1 LLESSTILE
10 IFARNDIAG
19 KLLILGEPGS
29 GKTITLLELAQGLVQ
44 NAEANLDNPL
54 PVLFN
59 LSFWKDPR
67 QLIPDWLVEQLNSYG
82 IPKRFGKAWVDNCQ
96 ILPLLDGL
104 DEMKPE
110 LQISCVQAINQ
121 WLQKEYRLRLVVCSR
136 KEEYEK
142 VVRGHWKDDKQME
155 EETAKSAEETRLHLN
170 GAILLQSLTNDQI
183 QEYLVTINQPEL
195 WQTIKEDSELL
206 GLIRAPLF
214 LSILGFIAF
223 HHQLSIQYWQ
233 TLSST
238 EARLQYLFNAYWEA
252 ATERE
257 LVSSQRRAKGIRSV
271 SYDKRIPPNKERTQN
286 WLTFLA
292 KQLSQKSQ
300 TEFLIER
307 IQFDWASESMM
318 MKVKLIQLFFMLF
331 SLLGYFWSL
340 VKRDFLQNYP
350 VSLLEITLMVLAV
363 ASMLISV
370 PFSEVFD
377 FTRELHLVR
386 NLHWSWRKA
395 LRNFIEPLIYGSAF
409 GVSVGLIA
417 GLSSQL
423 KLGELGGA
431 MLGFSVGC
439 LIAKV
444 FFSEVFKGLSDILEI
459 VLIELLKRAFAIIRQ
474 TLNLNEDL
482 SITVSNLT
490 KKFIRLTLTLVAWL
504 LELTGAFFV
513 GFIFAMAGF
522 WGSTNNAGFIN
533 NLRDGLIN
541 GILLGFTTGF
551 IRICTTGW
559 EEVKEIEPSFPNKGI
574 KTSLQQFLIVS
585 TTFLL
590 VFIAFGVVITCFAQ
604 SFFFRQ
610 QSNGTYYIFSVG
622 LGLLFG
628 LMIRWQEAPIENA
641 TIFVRHSILRLIL
654 WLDGSIPWNYARFLD
669 YCTERLFLQQV
680 GGRYRFIHKS
690 VQEHFARM
698 GE

>member
-1 LLESSTILE
+1 
-10 IFARNDIAG
+10 
-19 KLLILGEPGS
+19 
-29 GKTITLLELAQGLVQ
+29 
-44 NAEANLDNPL
+44 
-54 PVLFN
+54 
-59 LSFWKDPR
+59 
-67 QLIPDWLVEQLNSYG
+67 
-82 IPKRFGKAWVDNCQ
+82 
-96 ILPLLDGL
+96 
-104 DEMKPE
+104 
-110 LQISCVQAINQ
+110 
-121 WLQKEYRLRLVVCSR
+121 
-136 KEEYEK
+136 
-142 VVRGHWKDDKQME
+142 
-155 EETAKSAEETRLHLN
+155 
-170 GAILLQSLTNDQI
+170 
-183 QEYLVTINQPEL
+183 
-195 WQTIKEDSELL
+195 
-206 GLIRAPLF
+206 
-214 LSILGFIAF
+214 
-223 HHQLSIQYWQ
+223 
-233 TLSST
+233 
-238 EARLQYLFNAYWEA
+238 
-252 ATERE
+252 
-257 LVSSQRRAKGIRSV
+257 
-271 SYDKRIPPNKERTQN
+271 
-286 WLTFLA
+286 
-292 KQLSQKSQ
+292 
-300 TEFLIER
+300 
-307 IQFDWASESMM
+307 
-318 MKVKLIQLFFMLF
+318 MLF

-363 ASMLISV
+363 VSMLISV

-490 KKFIRLTLTLVAWL
+490 KKFIRLTLTLVAWH

-628 LMIRWQEAPIENA
+628 LMISWQEAPIENA

-669 YCTERLFLQQV
+669 YCTDRLLLQRV
-680 GGRYRFIHKS
+680 GGGYRFIHKS
-690 VQEHFARM
+690 LQEHFAAMR
-698 GE
+698 E